1 MKFSITVILN
11 GIILLLSPL
20 AEVRSQEPAKPTP
33 QAAVNAQSTED
44 KIEELS
50 GRTDAELDFSDL
62 IDEKNQF
69 LNHPVNINSASES
82 ELYQLQLNDIQIRNL
97 KNYILQYGELGSY
110 YELNLVEGFDSLLVT
125 SLSPYISFELSS
137 PFNKV
142 NFKNL
147 IATGKNQLILRFQQV
162 PELQQGY
169 RPIGDS
175 AHDAD
180 PDSRYLGGPQKLLL
194 RYGYNFYNKIRF
206 GVTMEKDAGETLFPD
221 SDSLKKGFDF
231 YSLFFYYS
239 GKKFVRHLAIGD
251 YQVQFGQG
259 LTLHS
264 SLAFGKSPDAIANR
278 RMPQP
283 VKPSTGANE
292 NLFMRGIAATI
303 SPLKNTDLT
312 LFFSSKQ
319 SDAIIN
325 DADSILS
332 DENYI
337 TSLRETGYHRTPGE
351 LSGKDA
357 VKQTVF
363 GGNIQTRFRMFRIGF
378 TSLQTVLGDQLLKK
392 STLYNSVDFSGRKL
406 INFGID
412 YAMIVKGITLYGEF
426 SGSNNGGK
434 AMLTGLT
441 YTPDPRMALAL
452 IYRNYSPN
460 YQNFF
465 SNAFSEGSRNTNE
478 KGIYAGILTQLHK
491 RISFFAYADH
501 FRFPWLK
508 YRIDAPSAG
517 CEYVA
522 QLTWTPSRKT
532 DLLFRYRFL
541 QKQMNAT
548 VAGGITDYPE
558 TESHQNYRLHLNFRA
573 MESLTLKTR
582 IETIKWLKPGS
593 GKRTG
598 FLVYQDII
606 FSPPAHPWQIST
618 RYALFD
624 TDSYDQRLYAYES
637 DVLYSFSV
645 PAYYYKGSRF
655 YLSGKYSFGRRLDV
669 WIRYSITYYTD
680 RQSIGS
686 GLEEIRGNKKSEIKI
701 QMRVRF

>member
-1 MKFSITVILN
+1 MKLCITVILH
-11 GIILLLSPL
+11 GIILLLTPI
-20 AEVRSQEPAKPTP
+20 AEVSGQEPAKPSHQEAINP
-33 QAAVNAQSTED
+33 QSTED

-50 GRTDAELDFSDL
+50 GRNDVDLDYSDL
-62 IDEKNQF
+62 VDEKNQY
-69 LNHPVNINSASES
+69 LNHPVNLNQASES

-97 KNYILQYGELGSY
+97 RNHILQFGEISSI
-110 YELNLVEGFDSLLVT
+110 YELNLIEGFDSLLVT
-125 SLSPYISFELSS
+125 SLNPYICFELSS
-137 PFNKV
+137 SFNKV
-142 NFKNL
+142 NLKNL
-147 IATGKNQLILRFQQV
+147 IGSGKHQLILRFQQV

-169 RPIGDS
+169 RPVNDS
-175 AHDAD
+175 VYKAD

-206 GVTMEKDAGETLFPD
+206 GVTMEKDAGETFFPE

-231 YSLFFYYS
+231 YSMFFCYS
-239 GKKFVRHLAIGD
+239 GKKFLRHLAIGD

-259 LTLHS
+259 LTMQS
-264 SLAFGKSPDAIANR
+264 SLAFGKSPGAIANR
-278 RMPQP
+278 RMAQL

-292 NLFMRGIAATI
+292 NLFMRGIATTI

-312 LFFSSKQ
+312 LFFSSKHT
-319 SDAIIN
+319 DAIVHK
-325 DADSILS
+325 ADSVLS
-332 DENYI
+332 DDI
-337 TSLRETGYHRTPGE
+337 FISTLQETGYHRTPGE
-351 LSGKDA
+351 LSGKHA

-363 GGNIQTRFRMFRIGF
+363 GGNIQTRFRMFRIGI
-378 TSLQTVLGDQLLKK
+378 TSLQTVLGAQLLKK
-392 STLYNSVDFSGRKL
+392 VSLYNSADFSGRRL
-406 INFGID
+406 NNFGID
-412 YAMIVKGITLYGEF
+412 YAMIVKGFTLYGEF

-434 AMLTGLT
+434 ALLTGLT
-441 YTPDPRMALAL
+441 FTPDPRIALAL
-452 IYRNYSPN
+452 IYRNYSQN

-465 SNAFSEGSRNTNE
+465 SNAFSEGSHNSNE
-478 KGIYAGILTQLHK
+478 KGIYIGILSQLNK
-491 RISFFAYADH
+491 RINLFAYADH

-541 QKQMNAT
+541 QKQMNASAT
-548 VAGGITDYPE
+548 DGLTDYPE
-558 TESHQNYRLHLNFRA
+558 NESHKNYRLHLNYRA
-573 MESLTLKTR
+573 LESLTLKTR
-582 IETIKWLKPGS
+582 IETIKWQKPGS

-598 FLVYQDII
+598 FLVYQDIV
-606 FSPPAHPWQIST
+606 FSHPAHPWQIST
-618 RYALFD
+618 RYAIFD
-624 TDSYDQRLYAYES
+624 SDSYDQRLYAYES
-637 DVLYSFSV
+637 DILYSFSV

-655 YLSGKYSFGRRLDV
+655 YLMGKYSFGRCLDV
-669 WIRYSITYYTD
+669 WIRYSITYYAD